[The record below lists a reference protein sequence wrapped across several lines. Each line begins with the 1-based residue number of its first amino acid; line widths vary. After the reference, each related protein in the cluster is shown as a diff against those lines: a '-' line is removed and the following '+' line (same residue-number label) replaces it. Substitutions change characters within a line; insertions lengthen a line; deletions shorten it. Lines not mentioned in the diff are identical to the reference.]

1 MYSNGSLEGFLTH
14 PHCPF
19 HYCKQDT
26 VLVNLNHPDH
36 QCALNRSGTLCGAC
50 QDGLS
55 LTLGGSACSKCSSR
69 YWPAMLLLF
78 NVAGIVMIFTLL
90 LLQLNVAIG
99 TINGLVF
106 YANVVSINKAVF
118 FPARDTNTLTV
129 FISWLNLDFGITACF
144 YNGLDMY
151 AKVWLQFVFPAY
163 IWLLLAI
170 IIIGCHYSSKLSKL
184 FGRNPVACLSTL
196 ILLSYTKLLQT
207 IITVLAFTIIHYP
220 DGTRKA
226 VWLHDANVAYLQ
238 GKHIPLFL
246 IAVCALLFLFI
257 PYTLLLTTGQWV
269 QARSNW
275 RVLRPL
281 NSLYLRPFFDAY
293 YAPFKPQHRYWP
305 GGMLFLRLIL
315 LLVIS
320 LNISGNISC
329 NLLVISTSMFGL
341 CNMRLLTGKV
351 YRHWALDLLEVSFLL
366 NLGLLSVST
375 YHVVLSEGNQ
385 AALVYTSVGLAFVQF
400 VGIVLYHLHVQ
411 LRKLPIWKK
420 LSGLR
425 YHGLSEGEVAGD
437 SIEMNTEP
445 SVVPPPT
452 ISVDFREPLLD
463 DGTQ

>member
-1 MYSNGSLEGFLTH
+1 
-14 PHCPF
+14 
-19 HYCKQDT
+19 
-26 VLVNLNHPDH
+26 
-36 QCALNRSGTLCGAC
+36 
-50 QDGLS
+50 
-55 LTLGGSACSKCSSR
+55 
-69 YWPAMLLLF
+69 MLLLF
-78 NVAGIVMIFTLL
+78 IVAGIVMIFTLL

-106 YANVVSINKAVF
+106 YVNIVSINKAVF
-118 FPARDTNTLTV
+118 FPARDTNILTV
-129 FISWLNLDFGITACF
+129 FISWLNLDFGIKTCF

-220 DGTRKA
+220 DGTSKA

-246 IAVCALLFLFI
+246 VAVCALLFLFI
-257 PYTLLLTTGQWV
+257 PYTLLLATGQWV

-275 RVLRPL
+275 RALRPL

-305 GGMLFLRLIL
+305 GAMLFLRLIL
-315 LLVIS
+315 LLVFS
-320 LNISGNISC
+320 LNISGNISY

-341 CNMRLLTGKV
+341 YNMRLLTGKV
-351 YRHWALDLLEVSFLL
+351 YRHWTLDLLEVSFLL

-385 AALVYTSVGLAFVQF
+385 AALVYASVGLAFTQF
-400 VGIVLYHLHVQ
+400 VCIILYHSYLL
-411 LRKLPIWKK
+411 LRGLAIRNK
-420 LSGLR
+420 LSGIFNIR
-425 YHGLSEGEVAGD
+425 YLIHREGERVATNN
-437 SIEMNTEP
+437 IEMEAAP
-445 SVVPPPT
+445 SVFPKPT
-452 ISVDFREPLLD
+452 TTCVNLREPLLD
-463 DGTQ
+463 DGNL